1 MPPKKRDKDNETN
14 KNSKIDHLQADHELF
29 LQAFEKPTQIYR
41 FLRTRNMLSP
51 IFLNRTLSYM
61 KRRMSRSN
69 KSRIGF
75 KVDSLLDKITLK
87 KSTELQPNS
96 LGGYMTL
103 TFLGF
108 YDKSLDDP
116 RDYQV
121 KVETLLLKI
130 CHKKRKESSSAIVE
144 VSVGSCSVPLNPST
158 SEPPA
163 MASAVSISSDTFSPS
178 QGPNVKSY
186 MLMLRVT
193 VTRTSGCST
202 TNGASSSNEIT
213 NGDSD
218 EPVTKR
224 LKSSDHLNST
234 SSDNKWTKLYGSEL
248 IVYDKHNRCLLT
260 NGEYDLVLHDATPG
274 GRSATI
280 ARSPHKALMAQ
291 WETIPSE
298 NDLHA
303 ETNPFDIFKVRPL
316 LKLKLSWS
324 QEPTNGLVNRPKLYQ
339 QNSDTNGI
347 KKDASSSKDKHST
360 QKGSNSE
367 IKNGEKSKESTE
379 GESKRQQII
388 YQFLYNNN
396 SRQQTE
402 ACDDLH
408 CPWCSLD
415 CGTLYSLLKH
425 LKLCHSRFNFTYF
438 PIPGGAR
445 IDVSINELYD
455 GSYTGSPHDLIAGAG
470 RGRGGARGPARRTT
484 LTHLLAWRPRA
495 RRRAP
500 RHSLAEFLE
509 LDDTELVEAQRPYLT
524 GHNSLAEF
532 LEPDDTELVEA
543 QLPYLSRHN
552 SSRHSLAEFLE
563 LDDTKLLEAQR
574 PYLTGYYR
582 LYHHTITCLP
592 VYPNELDI
600 DSESETDPLWL
611 QQKTMM
617 MIDEF
622 TDVNEGEKEL
632 MKMWN
637 LHVMKYN
644 YVGDCQI
651 PLACQMF
658 LQMKGKELLE
668 KNLYRNFV
676 LHMCSLHDFGLL
688 SPVALY
694 QTIQMLNQMLADNAE
709 AKEKMRESLKSQREH
724 WHAVG
729 KFHQPVV
736 IDQKPLA
743 TTAKLNNVEA
753 SPSVRRKT
761 SNLQNANR
769 MASASAN
776 FNKSASPGPS
786 HVESKRKMSS
796 GSIHSRKRSSISER
810 KSSV

>member
-1 MPPKKRDKDNETN
+1 MPPKKREKDSETN
-14 KNSKIDHLQADHELF
+14 KNTKIDHLQADHELF

-69 KSRIGF
+69 KSRVGF
-75 KVDSLLDKITLK
+75 KVDSLLEKITLK

-116 RDYQV
+116 RDFQV

-193 VTRTSGCST
+193 VTKASVT
-202 TNGASSSNEIT
+202 TNGTSSTEIT
-213 NGDSD
+213 NGDND
-218 EPVTKR
+218 EPLTKR
-224 LKSSDHLNST
+224 LKSSTDLNS
-234 SSDNKWTKLYGSEL
+234 SSTDNKWSKLYGSEL

-260 NGEYDLVLHDATPG
+260 NGEYDLVLHDVTPG

-291 WETIPSE
+291 WETIANE
-298 NDLHA
+298 NDS
-303 ETNPFDIFKVRPL
+303 ESNPFNIFKVRPL

-339 QNSDTNGI
+339 QAGEANGI
-347 KKDASSSKDKHST
+347 KMEPCSTKDKLST
-360 QKGSNSE
+360 QKCSVSNGDKLKTE
-367 IKNGEKSKESTE
+367 ISE
-379 GESKRQQII
+379 GEKRQQII

-438 PIPGGAR
+438 PMAGGAR
-445 IDVSINELYD
+445 VDVSINELYD
-455 GSYTGSPHDLIAGAG
+455 GSYTGSPHDLCRAAP
-470 RGRGGARGPARRTT
+470 RAGPARRAA
-484 LTHLLAWRPRA
+484 LTRLLLWRPRA

-500 RHSLAEFLE
+500 AASLAEFLE
-509 LDDTELVEAQRPYLT
+509 LDDADAGDAQRPYLS
-524 GHNSLAEF
+524 GHN
-532 LEPDDTELVEA
+532 
-543 QLPYLSRHN
+543 
-552 SSRHSLAEFLE
+552 
-563 LDDTKLLEAQR
+563 
-574 PYLTGYYR
+574 R

-600 DSESETDPLWL
+600 DSENETDPLWL

-668 KNLYRNFV
+668 KNLYRNFI

-694 QTIQMLNQMLADNAE
+694 QTVQMLNQMLADNAE
-709 AKEKMRESLKSQREH
+709 AKEKMRESLKAQREH
-724 WHAVG
+724 WNTVG
-729 KFHQPVV
+729 KYQQPV
-736 IDQKPLA
+736 IIEQKPP
-743 TTAKLNNVEA
+743 TTSAKLNNVEA

-769 MASASAN
+769 MASTSSN

-786 HVESKRKMSS
+786 NGESKRKMSS
-796 GSIHSRKRSSISER
+796 GSIQSRKRSSISER

>member
-1 MPPKKRDKDNETN
+1 MPPKKRDKDSETN

-69 KSRIGF
+69 KSRMGF

-87 KSTELQPNS
+87 KSTELQPNN

-193 VTRTSGCST
+193 VTRASGGST
-202 TNGASSSNEIT
+202 TNVASSSSEIT
-213 NGDSD
+213 NGDCD

-224 LKSSDHLNST
+224 LKASTSSDHLNTST
-234 SSDNKWTKLYGSEL
+234 DNKWTKLYGSEL

-291 WETIPSE
+291 WETIPNE
-298 NDLHA
+298 NDLHT

-339 QNSDTNGI
+339 QNSETNGI
-347 KKDASSSKDKHST
+347 KKEAGTSKDRHSM
-360 QKGSNSE
+360 QKCSTND
-367 IKNGEKSKESTE
+367 IKNGEKSKPEPSD

-470 RGRGGARGPARRTT
+470 RGCGSTAAGGTSGPRAGPTRRTS
-484 LTHLLAWRPRA
+484 LTHVLVCRMRPR
-495 RRRAP
+495 RRPA

-509 LDDTELVEAQRPYLT
+509 LDDSEVVEAQRPYLT
-524 GHNSLAEF
+524 GHN
-532 LEPDDTELVEA
+532 
-543 QLPYLSRHN
+543 
-552 SSRHSLAEFLE
+552 
-563 LDDTKLLEAQR
+563 
-574 PYLTGYYR
+574 R

-658 LQMKGKELLE
+658 LQKKGKELLE

-694 QTIQMLNQMLADNAE
+694 QTVQMLNQMLADNAE
-709 AKEKMRESLKSQREH
+709 AKEKMRESLKAQREH
-724 WHAVG
+724 WNAVG
-729 KFHQPVV
+729 KYQQPA
-736 IDQKPLA
+736 IIEQKPQT

-786 HVESKRKMSS
+786 HVETKRKMSS
-796 GSIHSRKRSSISER
+796 GSIQSRKRSSISER

>member
-1 MPPKKRDKDNETN
+1 MPPKKRDKDNETT
-14 KNSKIDHLQADHELF
+14 KTSKIDHLQADHELF

-69 KSRIGF
+69 KSRVGF

-144 VSVGSCSVPLNPST
+144 VSVGSCSVPLNPSS

-193 VTRTSGCST
+193 VTRASGCTT
-202 TNGASSSNEIT
+202 TNGTSSSSEIT

-224 LKSSDHLNST
+224 LKSSTSSDHINSAT
-234 SSDNKWTKLYGSEL
+234 SDNKWTKLYGSEL

-291 WETIPSE
+291 WETIPNE
-298 NDLHA
+298 NDLQSDS
-303 ETNPFDIFKVRPL
+303 NPFDIFKVRPL

-339 QNSDTNGI
+339 QSNETNGI
-347 KKDASSSKDKHST
+347 KKDANGSKDRHSM
-360 QKGSNSE
+360 QKGGTSE
-367 IKNGEKSKESTE
+367 VKNGEKSKESNE

-484 LTHLLAWRPRA
+484 LTHVLAWRPRA
-495 RRRAP
+495 RRRAH

-509 LDDTELVEAQRPYLT
+509 LDDSELLEAQRPYLT
-524 GHNSLAEF
+524 GHN
-532 LEPDDTELVEA
+532 
-543 QLPYLSRHN
+543 
-552 SSRHSLAEFLE
+552 
-563 LDDTKLLEAQR
+563 
-574 PYLTGYYR
+574 R

-668 KNLYRNFV
+668 KNLYRNFI

-694 QTIQMLNQMLADNAE
+694 QTVQMLNQMLADNAE
-709 AKEKMRESLKSQREH
+709 AKEKMRDSLKKQREH

-729 KFHQPVV
+729 KYQQPAI
-736 IDQKPLA
+736 IDQKPQT

-769 MASASAN
+769 MASTSSG
-776 FNKSASPGPS
+776 FNKSASPGPC
-786 HVESKRKMSS
+786 HVESSKRKMSS
-796 GSIHSRKRSSISER
+796 GSIHSRKRTSISER

>member
-1 MPPKKRDKDNETN
+1 MPPKKRDKDSETN

-193 VTRTSGCST
+193 VTRASGIS
-202 TNGASSSNEIT
+202 TNGAASSSEIT

-224 LKSSDHLNST
+224 LKSSSTDHLN

-291 WETIPSE
+291 WENIPNE
-298 NDLHA
+298 NDIHT

-339 QNSDTNGI
+339 QTNESNGV
-347 KKDASSSKDKHST
+347 KKETTSNKDKIPMQKSST
-360 QKGSNSE
+360 SDS
-367 IKNGEKSKESTE
+367 KNGEKLKIEPSD

-438 PIPGGAR
+438 PIQGGAR
-445 IDVSINELYD
+445 VDVSINELYD
-455 GSYTGSPHDLIAGAG
+455 GSYTGSPHDLIAAQGRSTAGPLAGSGSGPGSGSGAG
-470 RGRGGARGPARRTT
+470 PRAGPSRRAA
-484 LTHLLAWRPRA
+484 LSRVLVCRPRRA
-495 RRRAP
+495 RRAH
-500 RHSLAEFLE
+500 HSLAEFLE
-509 LDDTELVEAQRPYLT
+509 LDDDMADAQRPYLA
-524 GHNSLAEF
+524 GHN
-532 LEPDDTELVEA
+532 
-543 QLPYLSRHN
+543 
-552 SSRHSLAEFLE
+552 
-563 LDDTKLLEAQR
+563 
-574 PYLTGYYR
+574 R

-651 PLACQMF
+651 PIACQMF

-668 KNLYRNFV
+668 KNLYRNFI

-709 AKEKMRESLKSQREH
+709 AKEKMRESLKAQREH
-724 WHAVG
+724 WNAVG
-729 KFHQPVV
+729 KYQQPA
-736 IDQKPLA
+736 IIEQKPQLN
-743 TTAKLNNVEA
+743 TAKLNNVEA

-776 FNKSASPGPS
+776 FSKSASPGPN
-786 HVESKRKMSS
+786 HPENKRKMSS
-796 GSIHSRKRSSISER
+796 GSIQSRKRTSISER

>member
-1 MPPKKRDKDNETN
+1 MPPKKRDKDNDTA
-14 KNSKIDHLQADHELF
+14 KNSRIDYLQADHELF

-61 KRRMSRSN
+61 KKRMSRTN
-69 KSRIGF
+69 KGRMVF
-75 KVDSLLDKITLK
+75 KVNDLLEKVTLK
-87 KSTELQPNS
+87 RTIDLQLNNM
-96 LGGYMTL
+96 GGYMTL

-108 YDKSLDDP
+108 YDKNLDDS
-116 RDYQV
+116 RDYLV

-144 VSVGSCSVPLNPST
+144 VSVGSCSVPLNPSS

-193 VTRTSGCST
+193 VTLAGTP
-202 TNGASSSNEIT
+202 NGTANSNSEIA
-213 NGDSD
+213 NGDT
-218 EPVTKR
+218 EPVKKR
-224 LKSSDHLNST
+224 LKSCEQLNT
-234 SSDNKWTKLYGSEL
+234 TEPCGKWSKLYGGEL

-260 NGEYDLVLHDATPG
+260 NGEYDLVLHDAPNPPN
-274 GRSATI
+274 TI
-280 ARSPHKALMAQ
+280 ATSPHKALMAQ
-291 WETIPSE
+291 WETIPNE
-298 NDLHA
+298 NEMQPALQVL
-303 ETNPFDIFKVRPL
+303 KVMPL
-316 LKLKLSWS
+316 LKLNMSWS
-324 QEPTNGLVNRPKLYQ
+324 QEPTNGLVNRPKLFQ
-339 QNSDTNGI
+339 QNFDTNCN
-347 KKDASSSKDKHST
+347 KKDCSTKSKPGSSTRKSST
-360 QKGSNSE
+360 DF
-367 IKNGEKSKESTE
+367 KNGDKKHTNGCDSLK
-379 GESKRQQII
+379 KLQII

-425 LKLCHSRFNFTYF
+425 LKLCHSRFNFTYI
-438 PIPGGAR
+438 PMPGGAR

-455 GSYTGSPHDLIAGAG
+455 GSYTGSPHDLIASQGRSSAPGPRAG
-470 RGRGGARGPARRTT
+470 PTRRSS
-484 LTHLLAWRPRA
+484 LTHFLVWRPRG
-495 RRRAP
+495 RRRP
-500 RHSLAEFLE
+500 QKQSLSEFLE
-509 LDDTELVEAQRPYLT
+509 VDETEVIESQRPYLT
-524 GHNSLAEF
+524 GHN
-532 LEPDDTELVEA
+532 
-543 QLPYLSRHN
+543 
-552 SSRHSLAEFLE
+552 
-563 LDDTKLLEAQR
+563 
-574 PYLTGYYR
+574 R

-600 DSESETDPLWL
+600 DSENETDPLWL
-611 QQKTMM
+611 RQKTMM

-658 LQMKGKELLE
+658 LQIKGVELLE

-688 SPVALY
+688 SPITLY
-694 QTIQMLNQMLADNAE
+694 QIVQKLNQMLADNNE
-709 AKEKMRESLKSQREH
+709 AKEKMRESLKAQREH
-724 WHAVG
+724 W
-729 KFHQPVV
+729 
-736 IDQKPLA
+736 
-743 TTAKLNNVEA
+743 
-753 SPSVRRKT
+753 KT
-761 SNLQNANR
+761 LGRHS
-769 MASASAN
+769 
-776 FNKSASPGPS
+776 KS
-786 HVESKRKMSS
+786 
-796 GSIHSRKRSSISER
+796 
-810 KSSV
+810 

>member
-1 MPPKKRDKDNETN
+1 MPPKKREKESETN

-75 KVDSLLDKITLK
+75 KVDSLLEKITLK
-87 KSTELQPNS
+87 KSTELQLNS

-108 YDKSLDDP
+108 YDKSLEEP
-116 RDYQV
+116 SDYQV

-178 QGPNVKSY
+178 HGPNVKSY

-193 VTRTSGCST
+193 VTKASMS
-202 TNGASSSNEIT
+202 NGASTTEIT
-213 NGDSD
+213 NGDD
-218 EPVTKR
+218 EPLTKR
-224 LKSSDHLNST
+224 LKSSSDINSST
-234 SSDNKWTKLYGSEL
+234 DNKWSKLYGSEL

-260 NGEYDLVLHDATPG
+260 NGEYDLVLHDVTPG

-291 WETIPSE
+291 WETIPNE
-298 NDLHA
+298 NDLQT

-339 QNSDTNGI
+339 QDSNGV
-347 KKDASSSKDKHST
+347 KKDNTAKEKIST
-360 QKGSNSE
+360 PRCSTSE
-367 IKNGEKSKESTE
+367 IKNGEKSKQESTDS
-379 GESKRQQII
+379 SKRQQII

-415 CGTLYSLLKH
+415 CGALYSLLKH

-455 GSYTGSPHDLIAGAG
+455 GSYTGSPHDLIAAQG
-470 RGRGGARGPARRTT
+470 RSRGGGPRAGPTRRAS
-484 LTHLLAWRPRA
+484 LTHLLVL
-495 RRRAP
+495 RRRRH

-509 LDDTELVEAQRPYLT
+509 LDDNDVDAQRPYLT
-524 GHNSLAEF
+524 GHN
-532 LEPDDTELVEA
+532 
-543 QLPYLSRHN
+543 
-552 SSRHSLAEFLE
+552 
-563 LDDTKLLEAQR
+563 
-574 PYLTGYYR
+574 R

-668 KNLYRNFV
+668 KNLYRNFI

-694 QTIQMLNQMLADNAE
+694 QTVQMLNQMLADSAD
-709 AKEKMRESLKSQREH
+709 AKEKMRDSLRAQRDH
-724 WHAVG
+724 WNAVG
-729 KFHQPVV
+729 KYQQPV
-736 IDQKPLA
+736 IIEQKPNN
-743 TTAKLNNVEA
+743 TTVKLNVEA

-769 MASASAN
+769 MASASSN
-776 FNKSASPGPS
+776 FSKSSSPGPANS
-786 HVESKRKMSS
+786 ETKRKMSS
-796 GSIHSRKRSSISER
+796 GSIQSRKRSSISER

>member
-1 MPPKKRDKDNETN
+1 MPPKKRDKDNEAH

-75 KVDSLLDKITLK
+75 KVDSLLDTIQQK

-116 RDYQV
+116 REYQV

-163 MASAVSISSDTFSPS
+163 MASAVSISSETFSPS

-193 VTRTSGCST
+193 VTRASGSSTS
-202 TNGASSSNEIT
+202 N
-213 NGDSD
+213 

-224 LKSSDHLNST
+224 LKSSSDLNS
-234 SSDNKWTKLYGSEL
+234 SSDGKWTKFYGSEL

-260 NGEYDLVLHDATPG
+260 NGEYDLVLHDASPG
-274 GRSATI
+274 GRSGTI

-291 WETIPSE
+291 WETIPNE
-298 NDLHA
+298 NDLQT
-303 ETNPFDIFKVRPL
+303 EGNPFDIFKVRPL

-339 QNSDTNGI
+339 QTENG
-347 KKDASSSKDKHST
+347 KKESSSKDRQST
-360 QKGSNSE
+360 SKSSNNDV
-367 IKNGEKSKESTE
+367 KNGDKSKSDGHD

-455 GSYTGSPHDLIAGAG
+455 GSYTGSPHDLIAAQ
-470 RGRGGARGPARRTT
+470 GRGGGAAAGGPRAGPTRRTS
-484 LTHLLAWRPRA
+484 LTHVLVWRARP
-495 RRRAP
+495 RRRAT

-509 LDDTELVEAQRPYLT
+509 LDDADIVDAQRPYLT
-524 GHNSLAEF
+524 GHN
-532 LEPDDTELVEA
+532 
-543 QLPYLSRHN
+543 
-552 SSRHSLAEFLE
+552 
-563 LDDTKLLEAQR
+563 
-574 PYLTGYYR
+574 R

-651 PLACQMF
+651 PIACQMF
-658 LQMKGKELLE
+658 LQMRGKELLE

-694 QTIQMLNQMLADNAE
+694 QTVQMLNQMLADNAE
-709 AKEKMRESLKSQREH
+709 AKEKMRESLRAAREH
-724 WHAVG
+724 WHLVG
-729 KFHQPVV
+729 KFQQPP
-736 IDQKPLA
+736 DTKPPPPG
-743 TTAKLNNVEA
+743 AKLSVEA

-761 SNLQNANR
+761 SNLTNANR
-769 MASASAN
+769 MASNNN
-776 FNKSASPGPS
+776 FNKAGSPGPS
-786 HVESKRKMSS
+786 HVLSETKRKMSS
-796 GSIHSRKRSSISER
+796 GSIQSRKRSSISER

>member
-1 MPPKKRDKDNETN
+1 MPPKKRDKDNETT

-69 KSRIGF
+69 KSRVGF
-75 KVDSLLDKITLK
+75 KVSSLLEKITLK

-108 YDKSLDDP
+108 YDKSLVDP

-130 CHKKRKESSSAIVE
+130 CHKKRKESSSDVME
-144 VSVGSCSVPLNPST
+144 VSIGTCSLPLNPST
-158 SEPPA
+158 SEPPT
-163 MASAVSISSDTFSPS
+163 MASAVSISSVTFSPS

-186 MLMLRVT
+186 MLMLKVT
-193 VTRTSGCST
+193 VTRNSGNAA
-202 TNGASSSNEIT
+202 NGSSSSTEIM
-213 NGDSD
+213 NGDSE
-218 EPVTKR
+218 EPATKR
-224 LKSSDHLNST
+224 LKSSEHVNNPSPDS
-234 SSDNKWTKLYGSEL
+234 KWSKLYGSEL

-260 NGEYDLVLHDATPG
+260 NGEYDLVLHDVTPG
-274 GRSATI
+274 GRSTTL

-291 WETIPSE
+291 WETIPNE
-298 NDLHA
+298 NEMQTDI
-303 ETNPFDIFKVRPL
+303 NPFDIFKVRPL

-339 QNSDTNGI
+339 QEANGA
-347 KKDASSSKDKHST
+347 KKDTLTAKDRPS
-360 QKGSNSE
+360 GSQQ
-367 IKNGEKSKESTE
+367 KNGNEAKNRDKSKSDSSEE
-379 GESKRQQII
+379 NKRQQII

-438 PIPGGAR
+438 PIPAGAR

-455 GSYTGSPHDLIAGAG
+455 GSYTGSPHDLIAAQGRSAAAG
-470 RGRGGARGPARRTT
+470 PRAGPTRRTS
-484 LTHLLAWRPRA
+484 LTRVLIWRPRA
-495 RRRAP
+495 RRRP
-500 RHSLAEFLE
+500 QRHSLAEFLE
-509 LDDTELVEAQRPYLT
+509 LDDSELVEAQRPYLT
-524 GHNSLAEF
+524 GHN
-532 LEPDDTELVEA
+532 
-543 QLPYLSRHN
+543 
-552 SSRHSLAEFLE
+552 
-563 LDDTKLLEAQR
+563 
-574 PYLTGYYR
+574 R

-600 DSESETDPLWL
+600 DSENETDPLWL

-658 LQMKGKELLE
+658 LQMKGKQLLE
-668 KNLYRNFV
+668 KNLYRNFI

-694 QTIQMLNQMLADNAE
+694 QTVQALNQMLADNAE
-709 AKEKMRESLKSQREH
+709 AKEKMRESLKAQRDH
-724 WHAVG
+724 WNAVG
-729 KFHQPVV
+729 KYQQPVV
-736 IDQKPLA
+736 IEQKPQNN
-743 TTAKLNNVEA
+743 TAKLNSVEA

-761 SNLQNANR
+761 SNLNNRINTPSTSYKNA
-769 MASASAN
+769 
-776 FNKSASPGPS
+776 PS
-786 HVESKRKMSS
+786 TSNGDTKRKMSS
-796 GSIHSRKRSSISER
+796 GSIQSRKRSSISER
-810 KSSV
+810 KRSV

>member
-1 MPPKKRDKDNETN
+1 MPPKKRDKDSETT

-69 KSRIGF
+69 KSRVGF
-75 KVDSLLDKITLK
+75 KVDSLLEKITLK

-108 YDKSLDDP
+108 YDKSLEDP
-116 RDYQV
+116 RDFQV

-193 VTRTSGCST
+193 VTRAST
-202 TNGASSSNEIT
+202 NTANGAGTSEIT
-213 NGDSD
+213 NGDCD

-224 LKSSDHLNST
+224 LKSSSDLNST
-234 SSDNKWTKLYGSEL
+234 PENKWSKLYGSEL

-291 WETIPSE
+291 WETIPNE
-298 NDLHA
+298 NDIQT
-303 ETNPFDIFKVRPL
+303 ESNPFDVFKVRPL

-339 QNSDTNGI
+339 QTSDTNGV
-347 KKDASSSKDKHST
+347 KKESSKEKSSL
-360 QKGSNSE
+360 QKSGSSDS
-367 IKNGEKSKESTE
+367 KNGDKSKCD
-379 GESKRQQII
+379 GDESKRQQII

-455 GSYTGSPHDLIAGAG
+455 GSYTGSPHDLIAAQG
-470 RGRGGARGPARRTT
+470 RGSGTGPRAGPTRRTS
-484 LTHLLAWRPRA
+484 LTHVLVWRPRA
-495 RRRAP
+495 RRRLQK
-500 RHSLAEFLE
+500 HSLAEFLE
-509 LDDTELVEAQRPYLT
+509 LDDNEVGEAQRPYLT
-524 GHNSLAEF
+524 GHN
-532 LEPDDTELVEA
+532 
-543 QLPYLSRHN
+543 
-552 SSRHSLAEFLE
+552 
-563 LDDTKLLEAQR
+563 
-574 PYLTGYYR
+574 R

-651 PLACQMF
+651 PIACQKF

-668 KNLYRNFV
+668 KNLYRNFI

-688 SPVALY
+688 SPVVLY
-694 QTIQMLNQMLADNAE
+694 QTVQMLNQMLADNAE
-709 AKEKMRESLKSQREH
+709 AKEKMRESLKAQREH

-729 KFHQPVV
+729 KYQQPVV
-736 IDQKPLA
+736 IEQKPQVA
-743 TTAKLNNVEA
+743 TAKLNNAEA

-769 MASASAN
+769 MASN
-776 FNKSASPGPS
+776 FNKSASPAPG
-786 HVESKRKMSS
+786 VVDTKRKMSS
-796 GSIHSRKRSSISER
+796 GSIQSRKRSSISER

>member
-1 MPPKKRDKDNETN
+1 MPPKKREKDSETN

-75 KVDSLLDKITLK
+75 KVDSLLEKITVK

-116 RDYQV
+116 RDFQV

-193 VTRTSGCST
+193 VTKASAN
-202 TNGASSSNEIT
+202 TNGASSTEIT
-213 NGDSD
+213 NGEND
-218 EPVTKR
+218 EPLTKR
-224 LKSSDHLNST
+224 LKSSTDLNS
-234 SSDNKWTKLYGSEL
+234 SGMDNKWSKLYGSEL

-260 NGEYDLVLHDATPG
+260 NGEYDLVLHDVTPG

-291 WETIPSE
+291 WETIPNE
-298 NDLHA
+298 NDVHS
-303 ETNPFDIFKVRPL
+303 ESNPFNIFKVRPL

-339 QNSDTNGI
+339 QAGEANGI
-347 KKDASSSKDKHST
+347 KKEPCSTKEKLSS
-360 QKGSNSE
+360 QKCSISE
-367 IKNGEKSKESTE
+367 IKNGEKLKTE
-379 GESKRQQII
+379 TSDGDSKRQQII

-455 GSYTGSPHDLIAGAG
+455 GSYTGSPHDLVAAGGRAAG
-470 RGRGGARGPARRTT
+470 GPRAGPTRRAC
-484 LTHLLAWRPRA
+484 LTHLLVWRPRA
-495 RRRAP
+495 RRRAT
-500 RHSLAEFLE
+500 RLSLAEFLE
-509 LDDTELVEAQRPYLT
+509 LDDADAADAQRPYLT
-524 GHNSLAEF
+524 GHN
-532 LEPDDTELVEA
+532 
-543 QLPYLSRHN
+543 
-552 SSRHSLAEFLE
+552 
-563 LDDTKLLEAQR
+563 
-574 PYLTGYYR
+574 R

-668 KNLYRNFV
+668 KNLYRNFI

-694 QTIQMLNQMLADNAE
+694 QTVQMLNQMLADNAE
-709 AKEKMRESLKSQREH
+709 AKEKMRESLKAQREH
-724 WHAVG
+724 WNAVG
-729 KFHQPVV
+729 KYQQPV
-736 IDQKPLA
+736 IIEQKPP
-743 TTAKLNNVEA
+743 TTSVKLNNVEA

-769 MASASAN
+769 MASTSSN
-776 FNKSASPGPS
+776 FTKSASPGPS
-786 HVESKRKMSS
+786 NGDSKRKMSS
-796 GSIHSRKRSSISER
+796 GSIQSRKRSSISER

>member
-1 MPPKKRDKDNETN
+1 MPPKKRDKDNEAS

-108 YDKSLDDP
+108 YDKSLDEP

-163 MASAVSISSDTFSPS
+163 MASAVSISSETFSPS

-193 VTRTSGCST
+193 VTRASGSGTS
-202 TNGASSSNEIT
+202 NGAASSSEIT
-213 NGDSD
+213 NGECD

-224 LKSSDHLNST
+224 LKSSSDLNS
-234 SSDNKWTKLYGSEL
+234 SSDGKWTKFYGSEL

-260 NGEYDLVLHDATPG
+260 NGEYDLVLHDASPA
-274 GRSATI
+274 GRSGTI

-291 WETIPSE
+291 WETIPNE
-298 NDLHA
+298 NDLQT
-303 ETNPFDIFKVRPL
+303 EGNPFDIFKVRPL

-339 QNSDTNGI
+339 QTSENG
-347 KKDASSSKDKHST
+347 KKDSCSSKDRQAASKS
-360 QKGSNSE
+360 SNND
-367 IKNGEKSKESTE
+367 IKNGDKSKLDGTD

-455 GSYTGSPHDLIAGAG
+455 GSYTGSPHDLIAAQ
-470 RGRGGARGPARRTT
+470 GRGGGPAAAAPGGGPAGPRAGPTRRTE
-484 LTHLLAWRPRA
+484 LTHVLVWRARPR
-495 RRRAP
+495 RRP
-500 RHSLAEFLE
+500 IRHSLAEFLE
-509 LDDTELVEAQRPYLT
+509 LDDADIVDAQRPYLT
-524 GHNSLAEF
+524 GHN
-532 LEPDDTELVEA
+532 
-543 QLPYLSRHN
+543 
-552 SSRHSLAEFLE
+552 
-563 LDDTKLLEAQR
+563 
-574 PYLTGYYR
+574 R

-651 PLACQMF
+651 PIACQMF
-658 LQMKGKELLE
+658 LQMRGKELLE

-694 QTIQMLNQMLADNAE
+694 QTVQLLNQMLADNGE
-709 AKEKMRESLKSQREH
+709 AKEKMRESLRAAREQ
-724 WHAVG
+724 WRLTRRDEPRADHA
-729 KFHQPVV
+729 P
-736 IDQKPLA
+736 
-743 TTAKLNNVEA
+743 
-753 SPSVRRKT
+753 RRKPPR
-761 SNLQNANR
+761 QA
-769 MASASAN
+769 
-776 FNKSASPGPS
+776 PG
-786 HVESKRKMSS
+786 
-796 GSIHSRKRSSISER
+796 RKRASLSDR
-810 KSSV
+810 NTSV

>member
-1 MPPKKRDKDNETN
+1 MPPKKRDKDSETN
-14 KNSKIDHLQADHELF
+14 KNSKLDHLQADHELF

-75 KVDSLLDKITLK
+75 KVDSLLEKITLK
-87 KSTELQPNS
+87 KSTEIQPNS

-116 RDYQV
+116 REYQV

-130 CHKKRKESSSAIVE
+130 CHKKRKESSSAIFE

-193 VTRTSGCST
+193 VTRASGSGS
-202 TNGASSSNEIT
+202 TNGATSSTEIT
-213 NGDSD
+213 NGDTD
-218 EPVTKR
+218 EPLTKR
-224 LKSSDHLNST
+224 LKSAEHLNST
-234 SSDNKWTKLYGSEL
+234 PTENKWSKLYGSEL

-274 GRSATI
+274 SRSATI

-291 WETIPSE
+291 WETIPNE
-298 NDLHA
+298 NDVQS

-339 QNSDTNGI
+339 QLSEANGV
-347 KKDASSSKDKHST
+347 KKDGSSKDRLSSQKCHS
-360 QKGSNSE
+360 NDV
-367 IKNGEKSKESTE
+367 KNGDKSKSESNDAE
-379 GESKRQQII
+379 GKRQQII

-415 CGTLYSLLKH
+415 CGALYSLLKH

-455 GSYTGSPHDLIAGAG
+455 GSYTGSPHDLIAAQGRASGGGPRAG
-470 RGRGGARGPARRTT
+470 PTRRASLTHVLVCRPRPRRTK
-484 LTHLLAWRPRA
+484 RQ
-495 RRRAP
+495 
-500 RHSLAEFLE
+500 SLAEFLE
-509 LDDTELVEAQRPYLT
+509 LDDADADSQRPYLT
-524 GHNSLAEF
+524 GHN
-532 LEPDDTELVEA
+532 
-543 QLPYLSRHN
+543 
-552 SSRHSLAEFLE
+552 
-563 LDDTKLLEAQR
+563 
-574 PYLTGYYR
+574 R

-668 KNLYRNFV
+668 KNLYRNFI

-694 QTIQMLNQMLADNAE
+694 QTVQMLNQMLADNAE
-709 AKEKMRESLKSQREH
+709 AKEKMRDSLKAQREH
-724 WHAVG
+724 WNAVG
-729 KFHQPVV
+729 KFQQPV
-736 IDQKPLA
+736 IIEQKPQ
-743 TTAKLNNVEA
+743 TTSAKLNNVEA

-769 MASASAN
+769 MASAGAN
-776 FNKSASPGPS
+776 FSKSSSPGPNT
-786 HVESKRKMSS
+786 ETKRKMSS
-796 GSIHSRKRSSISER
+796 GSIQSRKRSSISER

>member
-1 MPPKKRDKDNETN
+1 MPPKKREKDSETN

-75 KVDSLLDKITLK
+75 KVDSLLEKITLK

-116 RDYQV
+116 RDFQV

-193 VTRTSGCST
+193 VTKASVT
-202 TNGASSSNEIT
+202 TNGTSSAEIT
-213 NGDSD
+213 NGEND
-218 EPVTKR
+218 EPLTKR
-224 LKSSDHLNST
+224 LKSSTDLNSSNT
-234 SSDNKWTKLYGSEL
+234 DNKWSKLYGSEL

-260 NGEYDLVLHDATPG
+260 NGEYDLVLHDVTPG

-291 WETIPSE
+291 WETIPNE
-298 NDLHA
+298 NDVHS
-303 ETNPFDIFKVRPL
+303 ESNPFNIFKVRPL

-339 QNSDTNGI
+339 QTGEANGI
-347 KKDASSSKDKHST
+347 KMEPCSTKEKLST
-360 QKGSNSE
+360 QKCSISE
-367 IKNGEKSKESTE
+367 IKNGEKLKTE
-379 GESKRQQII
+379 VSEAESKRQQII

-415 CGTLYSLLKH
+415 CGALYSLLKH

-438 PIPGGAR
+438 PIAGGAR

-455 GSYTGSPHDLIAGAG
+455 GSYTGSPHDLAGAR
-470 RGRGGARGPARRTT
+470 RGAGPRAGPTRRAA
-484 LTHLLAWRPRA
+484 LTHLLVWRPRA
-495 RRRAP
+495 RRRPPAL
-500 RHSLAEFLE
+500 SLAEFLE
-509 LDDTELVEAQRPYLT
+509 LDDADADAQRPYLT
-524 GHNSLAEF
+524 GHN
-532 LEPDDTELVEA
+532 
-543 QLPYLSRHN
+543 
-552 SSRHSLAEFLE
+552 
-563 LDDTKLLEAQR
+563 
-574 PYLTGYYR
+574 R

-600 DSESETDPLWL
+600 DSENETDPLWL

-668 KNLYRNFV
+668 KNLYRNFI

-688 SPVALY
+688 SPVSLY
-694 QTIQMLNQMLADNAE
+694 QTVQMLNQMLADNAE
-709 AKEKMRESLKSQREH
+709 AKEKMRESLKAQREH
-724 WHAVG
+724 WNTVG
-729 KFHQPVV
+729 KYQQPV
-736 IDQKPLA
+736 IIEQKP
-743 TTAKLNNVEA
+743 TTSAKLNNVEA

-761 SNLQNANR
+761 LNLQNANR
-769 MASASAN
+769 MASTSSN
-776 FNKSASPGPS
+776 FNKSSSPGPS
-786 HVESKRKMSS
+786 NGESKRKMSS
-796 GSIHSRKRSSISER
+796 GSIQSRKRSSISER

>member
-1 MPPKKRDKDNETN
+1 MPPKKREKDSETN

-69 KSRIGF
+69 KTRVGF
-75 KVDSLLDKITLK
+75 KVDSLLEKITLK

-108 YDKSLDDP
+108 YDKSLEDP
-116 RDYQV
+116 RDFQV

-193 VTRTSGCST
+193 VTKASANS
-202 TNGASSSNEIT
+202 NVASSTEIT

-218 EPVTKR
+218 EPLTKR
-224 LKSSDHLNST
+224 LKSSTDLNS
-234 SSDNKWTKLYGSEL
+234 SSTECKWSKLYGSEL

-260 NGEYDLVLHDATPG
+260 NGEYDLVLHDVTPG

-291 WETIPSE
+291 WETIPNE
-298 NDLHA
+298 NDLHS
-303 ETNPFDIFKVRPL
+303 ETNPFNIFKVRPL

-339 QNSDTNGI
+339 HDTNGI
-347 KKDASSSKDKHST
+347 KKESSSVKDKLSAQKCST
-360 QKGSNSE
+360 SE
-367 IKNGEKSKESTE
+367 IKNGEKIKQETSE

-455 GSYTGSPHDLIAGAG
+455 GSYTGSPHDLIAAAG
-470 RGRGGARGPARRTT
+470 RGAGGPRAGPTRRAS
-484 LTHLLAWRPRA
+484 LTHLLVWRPRG
-495 RRRAP
+495 RRRLP

-509 LDDTELVEAQRPYLT
+509 LDDSDVLDAQRPYLT
-524 GHNSLAEF
+524 GHN
-532 LEPDDTELVEA
+532 
-543 QLPYLSRHN
+543 
-552 SSRHSLAEFLE
+552 
-563 LDDTKLLEAQR
+563 
-574 PYLTGYYR
+574 R

-668 KNLYRNFV
+668 KNLYRNFI

-694 QTIQMLNQMLADNAE
+694 QTMQMLNQMLADNAE
-709 AKEKMRESLKSQREH
+709 AKEKMRDSLRAQREH
-724 WHAVG
+724 WNTIG
-729 KFHQPVV
+729 KYQQPV
-736 IDQKPLA
+736 IIEQKPPT

-769 MASASAN
+769 MASN
-776 FNKSASPGPS
+776 FNKSSSPGPS
-786 HVESKRKMSS
+786 NENKRKMSS
-796 GSIHSRKRSSISER
+796 GSIQSRKRSSISER

>member
-1 MPPKKRDKDNETN
+1 MPPKKRDKDNEAN

-69 KSRIGF
+69 KSRVGF
-75 KVDSLLDKITLK
+75 KVDCLLEKITLK

-144 VSVGSCSVPLNPST
+144 VSVGSCSVPLNPSS

-193 VTRTSGCST
+193 VTRASGSSTS
-202 TNGASSSNEIT
+202 NGAASSSEIT
-213 NGDSD
+213 NGDCD

-224 LKSSDHLNST
+224 LKSSSDLNS
-234 SSDNKWTKLYGSEL
+234 SSDGKWTKFYGSEL

-260 NGEYDLVLHDATPG
+260 NGEYDLVLHDASPG

-291 WETIPSE
+291 WETIPNE
-298 NDLHA
+298 NDLHTDA
-303 ETNPFDIFKVRPL
+303 NPFDIFKVRPL

-339 QNSDTNGI
+339 HTENG
-347 KKDASSSKDKHST
+347 K
-360 QKGSNSE
+360 
-367 IKNGEKSKESTE
+367 KESTSKDRQSTSKSSNNDSKNGDKSKSELNE

-455 GSYTGSPHDLIAGAG
+455 GSYTGSPHDLIAAQGRAGHALGAG
-470 RGRGGARGPARRTT
+470 GAGAAPGPAGAGAGAGPRAGPTRRTS
-484 LTHLLAWRPRA
+484 LTHVLVWRARA
-495 RRRAP
+495 RRRP
-500 RHSLAEFLE
+500 TRHSLAEFLE
-509 LDDTELVEAQRPYLT
+509 LDDADLVDAQRPYLT
-524 GHNSLAEF
+524 GHN
-532 LEPDDTELVEA
+532 
-543 QLPYLSRHN
+543 
-552 SSRHSLAEFLE
+552 
-563 LDDTKLLEAQR
+563 
-574 PYLTGYYR
+574 R

-651 PLACQMF
+651 PIACQMF
-658 LQMKGKELLE
+658 LQMRGKELLE

-694 QTIQMLNQMLADNAE
+694 QTIQMLNQMLADSAE
-709 AKEKMRESLKSQREH
+709 AKEKMRESLRAQREH

-729 KFHQPVV
+729 KYQQPALS
-736 IDQKPLA
+736 DQKPPPA
-743 TTAKLNNVEA
+743 AAKLGADA
-753 SPSVRRKT
+753 SPAVRRKT
-761 SNLQNANR
+761 SSLQNANR
-769 MASASAN
+769 MDALD
-776 FNKSASPGPS
+776 
-786 HVESKRKMSS
+786 SKRKLPAPAM
-796 GSIHSRKRSSISER
+796 HSRKRSSLSDR